1 MSASVARRPRPDV
14 RGWAAMAERE
24 SVTRAEAISLFWI
37 GLTVRSYLH
46 PNYSDGRLT
55 GTAQI
60 VISPGWLLFCSKN
73 L

>member
-1 MSASVARRPRPDV
+1 
-14 RGWAAMAERE
+14 MAERE